1 MGGRALKQTHRYLAL
16 DGLRGL
22 ASLMVLFSHY
32 VYAFW
37 PHLYIGG
44 GGPTDWQTKI
54 AISPVFTLYSGM
66 YAVFIF
72 FVLSGFVMAEMASS
86 SADGFISLAIRRVI
100 RLMVPV
106 AASVLFAFGLILLF
120 PHAPQIYGKPFG
132 LEWLSNLYV
141 HGAGSIVW
149 QDLTYRPFLGG
160 SYYNLALWTMRPELC
175 GSILIFAV
183 YCTIGAR
190 WRVPC
195 LAGITIGLTLLPIE
209 WWTNLFPMFC
219 GALLSEF
226 RPTLMRTRGRF
237 EWIWG
242 LAFILALYFGGEP
255 RAGAGGTIYAFAA
268 DLANRLWSAY
278 YLCLTLGGVLMV
290 ASAIVWA
297 PLQSILTSPIV
308 RFLGRISFGLYLVH
322 VPLLGTVLV
331 ALLTLIGGSPIG
343 FAAASAI
350 YLIIAI
356 GAAWLFS
363 VLIDEPVVLSLRKA
377 AGAYRG
383 FTQRRVVST
392 KEPVV
397 SSS

>member
-1 MGGRALKQTHRYLAL
+1 
-16 DGLRGL
+16 
-22 ASLMVLFSHY
+22 
-32 VYAFW
+32 
-37 PHLYIGG
+37 
-44 GGPTDWQTKI
+44 
-54 AISPVFTLYSGM
+54 
-66 YAVFIF
+66 
-72 FVLSGFVMAEMASS
+72 MAEMASNS
-86 SADGFISLAIRRVI
+86 TDGFISLAVRRVI

-106 AASVLFAFGLILLF
+106 AVSVLLAYGLISLF

-132 LEWLSNLYV
+132 LEWLSNLYMY
-141 HGAGSIVW
+141 GAGSIAW

-183 YCTIGAR
+183 YCTVGAR

-195 LAGITIGLTLLPIE
+195 LAGITIALALLPIE
-209 WWTNLFPMFC
+209 WWTNLFPMSC

-226 RPTLMRTRGRF
+226 RPALMRTRGRF
-237 EWIWG
+237 EWVWG
-242 LAFILALYFGGEP
+242 LVVVLALYVGGEP
-255 RAGAGGTIYAFAA
+255 RAGASGTIYAFAA

-278 YLCLTLGGVLMV
+278 YLCLTLGGVLIVM
-290 ASAIVWA
+290 SAIVWT
-297 PLQSILTSPIV
+297 PLQNVLTSPIV

-331 ALLTLIGGSPIG
+331 TLIAWIGGSPIG
-343 FAAASAI
+343 FVAASAI

-356 GAAWLFS
+356 GSAWLFC

-383 FTQRRVVST
+383 FSQRRAASPEAVVT
-392 KEPVV
+392 
-397 SSS
+397 SS